1 MNKKDNNY
9 TYILKCNDNTLYT
22 GWTNSLEN
30 RILAHNLKKGAKY
43 TKNRL
48 PAYLVY
54 YEIFETKVDAMKREY
69 EIKHLSRKEK
79 EDIISKMKG
88 KKKKAFCEDINKKIV
103 KLGEEDV
110 KK

>member
-43 TKNRL
+43 S
-48 PAYLVY
+48 
-54 YEIFETKVDAMKREY
+54 I
-69 EIKHLSRKEK
+69 
-79 EDIISKMKG
+79 
-88 KKKKAFCEDINKKIV
+88 KKIKTKTNKIIKATQSSCHFSTETHYCCLV
-103 KLGEEDV
+103 PV
-110 KK
+110 